1 MKNVDDEYIKKLVDF
16 FMNQIEQKIIS
27 DLFCNDFKLS
37 QNEVV
42 SYMISKGDLKFHV
55 RDFIS
60 FYLWAD
66 RKSVV

>member
-42 SYMISKGDLKFHV
+42 SYMISKKV
-55 RDFIS
+55 
-60 FYLWAD
+60 Y
-66 RKSVV
+66 